1 MYVGL
6 KMSFSFM
13 KMGIRDIRPR
23 LKKLVSNWE
32 NCRDKEI
39 ALEPTENM
47 IFFRKYR
54 NNFVFKKTSGEV
66 YT

>member
-1 MYVGL
+1 
-6 KMSFSFM
+6 M

-23 LKKLVSNWE
+23 FKKLVSNWE
-32 NCRDKEI
+32 DCRDKEI

-47 IFFRKYR
+47 IFFLG
-54 NNFVFKKTSGEV
+54 NTIINFVFKKTSGED